1 MSTSQLFYRNNG
13 RLPLT
18 NGLLIVP
25 DGEVPQGE
33 EEINLKNLYER
44 FPYTKSPGLVSMQV
58 LGVLGTFFPAGVKE
72 LKNAITELY
81 KNLSYAILIGRNNFN
96 FDAISD
102 LISRL
107 SFPIKNTTLT
117 NRDKK
122 EKEDAK
128 KNKRNNR
135 YKNISRIA

>member
-1 MSTSQLFYRNNG
+1 
-13 RLPLT
+13 
-18 NGLLIVP
+18 
-25 DGEVPQGE
+25 
-33 EEINLKNLYER
+33 
-44 FPYTKSPGLVSMQV
+44 MQV

-128 KNKRNNR
+128 KKKQKR
-135 YKNISRIA
+135 

>member
-44 FPYTKSPGLVSMQV
+44 FPYTKSHGVVSMQV
-58 LGVLGTFFPAGVKE
+58 LGVLGTFFAAGVKE
-72 LKNAITELY
+72 LQNAITALY
-81 KNLSYAILIGRNNFN
+81 KNLSYATLSGGNNFN

-128 KNKRNNR
+128 KKQQKR
-135 YKNISRIA
+135 